1 MTCKVTC
8 CLYSLQIGRL
18 DLSTLS
24 GSLGLEELILSEN
37 KLVDFPHNVD
47 TTMPL
52 LHKLSVAR

>member
-1 MTCKVTC
+1 M
-8 CLYSLQIGRL
+8 
-18 DLSTLS
+18 STLS

-47 TTMPL
+47 TAMPL